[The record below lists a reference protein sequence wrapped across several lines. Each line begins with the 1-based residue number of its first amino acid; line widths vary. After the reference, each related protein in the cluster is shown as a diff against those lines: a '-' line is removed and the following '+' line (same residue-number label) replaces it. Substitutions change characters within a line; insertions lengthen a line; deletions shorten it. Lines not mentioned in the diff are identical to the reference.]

1 VQQWVKFL
9 GAIPSHDMMDSKHP
23 ITYIYTSNVQT
34 ITVPYK
40 TINNIQYT
48 EYKKGIYTYNRYR
61 C

>member
-1 VQQWVKFL
+1 VKFL

-48 EYKKGIYTYNRYR
+48 TIYRIQKRYLYIQ
-61 C
+61 